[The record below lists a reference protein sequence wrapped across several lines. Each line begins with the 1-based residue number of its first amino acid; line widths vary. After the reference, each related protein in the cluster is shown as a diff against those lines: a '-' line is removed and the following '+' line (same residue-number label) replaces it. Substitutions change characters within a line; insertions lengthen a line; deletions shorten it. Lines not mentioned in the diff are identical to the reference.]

1 MKTSLKTGFAKFSL
15 AAPPKWGAAE
25 NLGGGGC
32 SPPRPSGPY
41 APLSETKNDKLF
53 FKQLRSSYLSG

>member
-1 MKTSLKTGFAKFSL
+1 MNTSLKTGFAQIFSCC
-15 AAPPKWGAAE
+15 PPKWGAAE

-41 APLSETKNDKLF
+41 APLNETKNDKLF
-53 FKQLRSSYLSG
+53 FKQLRSSHLSG